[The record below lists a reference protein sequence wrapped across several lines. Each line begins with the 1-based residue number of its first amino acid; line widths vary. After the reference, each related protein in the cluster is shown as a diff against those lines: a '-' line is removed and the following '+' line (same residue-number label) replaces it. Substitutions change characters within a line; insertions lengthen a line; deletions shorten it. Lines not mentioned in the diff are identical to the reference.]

1 MPNPRSSRR
10 RRLAR
15 TQPDRSLVRTA
26 LASATAAALLLCA
39 VPAPDAHANSYD
51 IYACY
56 AGQGTYLNPG
66 NSAASWTMADNNGT
80 AYYLPYDQCGSDGP
94 NGFGVISRSGYTA
107 PTGDYGEVLFQAPPG
122 LHIRQVQLWRS
133 LIDYGIGAG
142 GTSQRNYAWNLADGQ
157 LPGVGDEY
165 DGSADVPYG
174 AVGSGDTTDNGIVT
188 SNYTSVNL
196 ASALPGQ
203 YAYVVGC
210 AFYNG
215 CPTGGQNPLVP
226 SGFDTVLDI
235 YGAIVSIEDDIPPTL
250 SLADSG
256 LLDGQPQSGTVPLTI
271 TASATAGIASLAV
284 FTAGSQTPAF
294 SEDFTQTSSCQ
305 FWEAV
310 PCQNL
315 DSYQYPVD
323 TTKLPNGTYYI
334 TVKASDPAGNVT
346 SASSP
351 SPVTIDN
358 PQPAATAAPRCPTER
373 LSVSLDGGRASL
385 RTRYG
390 RVVRLAGVLLCGEE
404 PLASAAV
411 KIAGDGISASAMTN
425 AAGAFTYLIPSGPSR
440 RLSITAGA
448 GAGTAPAAA
457 ASATIAVR
465 PSMTLA
471 ISPRRTSN
479 GGTILWRGAVK
490 GGPYPPQG
498 LPLLVEV
505 KEGGR
510 WQAFDEI
517 LAHAGRV
524 AYRYTFRR
532 TTTPTT
538 YRFRVALPTGGA
550 VGYPYSFAASNA
562 VSVHVG

>member
-346 SASSP
+346 SALAVPGDDRQSP
-351 SPVTIDN
+351 ASRHRGAEMPDRAPFGVARRWPRLAENPLRPRCEARRRPVVRGGASCQRCGEDRRGWHIRQRDDQRCWRLHISDPVRAQPETLDHGRCRSWDRARSGSERHDRRQALHDACD
-358 PQPAATAAPRCPTER
+358 QPAPDQQRRHDPVARRGQRRPVPAPGA
-373 LSVSLDGGRASL
+373 SVTRRSQRGRA
-385 RTRYG
+385 
-390 RVVRLAGVLLCGEE
+390 LAGV
-404 PLASAAV
+404 
-411 KIAGDGISASAMTN
+411 
-425 AAGAFTYLIPSGPSR
+425 
-440 RLSITAGA
+440 
-448 GAGTAPAAA
+448 
-457 ASATIAVR
+457 
-465 PSMTLA
+465 
-471 ISPRRTSN
+471 
-479 GGTILWRGAVK
+479 
-490 GGPYPPQG
+490 
-498 LPLLVEV
+498 
-505 KEGGR
+505 
-510 WQAFDEI
+510 
-517 LAHAGRV
+517 
-524 AYRYTFRR
+524 
-532 TTTPTT
+532 
-538 YRFRVALPTGGA
+538 
-550 VGYPYSFAASNA
+550 
-562 VSVHVG
+562 